1 MCICGA
7 FQGSEEVKLCHLLSY
22 FKNKVWKKPF
32 CALLYSIV
40 DITLAYVRVGL
51 DSDYVAEVSNVAN
64 GPIIIFSYQIA

>member
-7 FQGSEEVKLCHLLSY
+7 FQGSEEVKYCHLLSY
-22 FKNKVWKKPF
+22 FKSKVCEKPF

-40 DITLAYVRVGL
+40 DITLTYVRVGL
-51 DSDYVAEVSNVAN
+51 DSDYVAKVSNVAN